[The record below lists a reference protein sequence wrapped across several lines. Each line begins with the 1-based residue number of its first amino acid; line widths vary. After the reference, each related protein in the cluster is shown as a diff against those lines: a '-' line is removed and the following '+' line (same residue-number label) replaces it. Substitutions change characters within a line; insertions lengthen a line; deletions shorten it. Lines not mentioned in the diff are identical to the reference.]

1 MDSVYY
7 MFETGAVKQKL
18 FQLGSNEVNQETQ
31 KRMYLFLIGSSVV
44 YILLK
49 ASSRKQEQVPVNQ
62 QLAKSSSSTDQR
74 IQLMQMEIETL
85 KLQLQLE
92 QLKKAK

>member
-18 FQLGSNEVNQETQ
+18 FQLGSNEVNQDTQ